1 MTSLDRDLE
10 RADTR
15 TLVQLA
21 REALDVQNACNPLGI
36 SRSFARAMLRLRDLL
51 EAEGK
56 GGTRALCEHPIA
68 VAWASKIS
76 DLHSA
81 NFGNTAIEAFGEL
94 ETMASE

>member
-1 MTSLDRDLE
+1 MTALDRDLD

-36 SRSFARAMLRLRDLL
+36 SRSFAKAMLRLSALL

-68 VAWASKIS
+68 VAWAHKIM
-76 DLHSA
+76 DLHYA
-81 NFGNTAIEAFGEL
+81 NFGLTASEAFEDL
-94 ETMASE
+94 EKLVQP